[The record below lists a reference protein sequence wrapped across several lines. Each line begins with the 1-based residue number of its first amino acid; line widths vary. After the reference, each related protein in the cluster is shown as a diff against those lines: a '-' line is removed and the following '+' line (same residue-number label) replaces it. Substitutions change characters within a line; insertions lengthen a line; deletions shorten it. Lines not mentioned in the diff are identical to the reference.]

1 MTNSIP
7 KTICLVLPYFNSK
20 LGTYLELS
28 KYELKCSLIT
38 DKNKYCS
45 ETFLNATK
53 NSIKTNVFQLIK
65 KQDRFQVSYTLLALI

>member
-1 MTNSIP
+1 MTINIR
-7 KTICLVLPYFNSK
+7 KTICLVLPYCSRTP
-20 LGTYLELS
+20 GTYLELS
-28 KYELKCSLIT
+28 KFKLKCSLIT